1 MAKVFITGADGFTGR
16 YLAKELIRDGYE
28 VCGLARKA
36 DSNVS
41 WRLRVCDLLDREAL
55 TETLAIE
62 KPDAV
67 VHLAAI
73 AFVGHG
79 DVSEVYQTNVV
90 GTRNLLEALT
100 KSGCKPQSVLLASS
114 ANVYGNTD
122 REVIDES
129 VKPEPANDYAISK
142 LAMEF
147 VARLWEGKL
156 PITIARP
163 FNYTGVGQ
171 SSNFLLPKI
180 VSHFRDKAPV
190 LELGNLH
197 VIRDFSDVRTVVSAY
212 SRLLM
217 GKFAGRTFNVCSG
230 VGYSL
235 LDIIGIMRGLTV
247 HHPEIRVNF
256 DYVRANEVHKLIGSN
271 NELRTAIGALQPIP
285 LRETLRWMLEHPTES

>member
-62 KPDAV
+62 TPDAV
-67 VHLAAI
+67 
-73 AFVGHG
+73 
-79 DVSEVYQTNVV
+79 VYQTNVV

-212 SRLLM
+212 SRLLT
-217 GKFAGRTFNVCSG
+217 GKFSGRTFNVCSG

-235 LDIIGIMRGLTV
+235 LDIIAIMRGLTV

-271 NELRTAIGALQPIP
+271 GELRTAIGALQPIP
-285 LRETLRWMLEHPTES
+285 LRETLRWMLEHPTET